1 MTDTRFAI
9 IDPAAG
15 ASGDM
20 LLGALVAAGAP
31 REWLTGLPGRL
42 GCPEVTVELAQVDR
56 CGIAAVQVM
65 VRLPDGSHEG
75 PAEPHAHVHGHGHAH
90 EHAPGHGHAHDGHA
104 PHRHVGDLI
113 AMIERAPL
121 SDWVRE
127 RAVAAFR
134 LLGEAE
140 GRVHGVPA
148 EQVALHEV
156 GALDALVDIVGA
168 VEGFEQLGIR
178 RIHSRPVAVGNG
190 WVRAAHGDIPVPAP
204 ATAVL
209 LEGLEIAPDGP
220 VTGEATTPT
229 GAALLRVLSAGPPPD
244 RWRAV
249 SAHAW
254 GAGGRDPA
262 SYPNALRIILA
273 EAAAEPEEVVVLAT
287 DLDDLS
293 PEYVEPLRTALVA
306 AGALDVQSWPT
317 YGKKGRIGIRV
328 EALAQPARAAA
339 VEEAFFRHST
349 TLGVRRWATA
359 RATLARRTIDVP
371 AGDGTTVR
379 VKLSEAPNGISAKPE
394 YDDIIELAERS
405 GRPAHTLAR
414 ELQEQ
419 ALRLAGDSA
428 AGRDNPN

>member
-328 EALAQPARAAA
+328 EALAPPARAAA

-359 RATLARRTIDVP
+359 RTTLARRTIDVP

>member
-1 MTDTRFAI
+1 MTASRFAI

-31 REWLTGLPGRL
+31 RQWLTGLPARL
-42 GCPEVTVELAQVDR
+42 GCPEVTVEIAEVDR
-56 CGIAAVQVM
+56 CGIAAVQVT
-65 VRLPDGSHEG
+65 VRLADGSHEG
-75 PAEPHAHVHGHGHAH
+75 PAEAHSHGHGHAQ
-90 EHAPGHGHAHDGHA
+90 PHGAHAHDGHA
-104 PHRHVGDLI
+104 PHRHVADLT
-113 AMIERAPL
+113 AMIEQAPL
-121 SDWVRE
+121 SPWVKEHAAR
-127 RAVAAFR
+127 AFR
-134 LLGEAE
+134 LLGDAE

-148 EQVALHEV
+148 DQVALHEV
-156 GALDALVDIVGA
+156 GALDALVDIVGV
-168 VEGFEQLGIR
+168 VEGFEQIGIT
-178 RIHSRPVAVGNG
+178 RIHSRPVATGNG
-190 WVRAAHGDIPVPAP
+190 WVRAAHGNIPVPAP

-229 GAALLRVLSAGPPPD
+229 GAALIRALSEGPPPA
-244 RWRAV
+244 RWRPIA
-249 SAHAW
+249 AGAW
-254 GAGGRDPA
+254 GAGGRNPA
-262 SYPNALRIILA
+262 GYPNALRLLIA
-273 EAAAEPEEVVVLAT
+273 EAADEAGEVVVLAT

-293 PEYVEPLRTALVA
+293 PEYVEPLRAALTA

-328 EALAQPARAAA
+328 EALAEPGQAAA

-349 TLGVRRWATA
+349 TLGVRRWTA
-359 RATLARRTIDVP
+359 GRATLTRRTIDVP
-371 AGDGTTVR
+371 AGDGTSVR

-394 YDDIIELAERS
+394 YDDIIELAKRS

-414 ELQEQ
+414 ELQEE
-419 ALRLAGDSA
+419 ALRLAGGTA

>member
-1 MTDTRFAI
+1 MTETRFAI

-20 LLGALVAAGAP
+20 LLGALIAAGAP
-31 REWLTGLPGRL
+31 RDWLTGLPRRL
-42 GCPEVTVELAQVDR
+42 GCPEVTVEIAQVDR
-56 CGIAAVQVM
+56 SGIASVQVV

-75 PAEPHAHVHGHGHAH
+75 PAEPHSHGHGHAH
-90 EHAPGHGHAHDGHA
+90 GHAHEDAQHAHGGHA
-104 PHRHVGDLI
+104 PHRHVGDLV
-113 AMIERAPL
+113 AMIRRAPL
-121 SDWVRE
+121 SPWVME
-127 RAVAAFR
+127 RAVAAFQ

-140 GRVHGVPA
+140 GKVHGVPA

-178 RIHSRPVAVGNG
+178 RIHSRPVATGDG
-190 WVRAAHGDIPVPAP
+190 WVRVAHGEMSVPAP

-209 LEGLEIAPDGP
+209 LEGLEIAPNGP

-229 GAALLRVLSAGPPPD
+229 GAALLRVLSAGPPPE

-254 GAGGRDPA
+254 GAGGRNPA
-262 SYPNALRIILA
+262 GYPNALRLIIA
-273 EAAAEPEEVVVLAT
+273 EAAGEPEEVVVLAT

-328 EALAQPARAAA
+328 EALAPRGRAAA

-349 TLGVRRWATA
+349 TLGVRRSTA
-359 RATLARRTIDVP
+359 SRATLARRTINVP